1 METKFLKASKK
12 FKIKEEIQIQLD
24 IFRNISNLFQL
35 HKIKFYEQNIAL
47 PIIPQQFKK
56 KNFLNK
62 LRNFYF
68 NHFDWTE
75 ICWREK
81 KFTKFARN
89 QVFQIFMKHL
99 FKRLSH
105 IYSGLFNLFSFDE
118 MGQKMLRIN
127 TYQQNM
133 LIPSRLPHQ
142 SSRVQYKQ

>member
-1 METKFLKASKK
+1 MIKWRLNFLKPQRNLKSKK
-12 FKIKEEIQIQLD
+12 KYKFSSIFLEIFQICFNYTKLSFMNRILLYQSYHNNLK
-24 IFRNISNLFQL
+24 FPEVFIS
-35 HKIKFYEQNIAL
+35 I
-47 PIIPQQFKK
+47 KK

-62 LRNFYF
+62 LRNFFF

-127 TYQQNM
+127 TY
-133 LIPSRLPHQ
+133 
-142 SSRVQYKQ
+142 